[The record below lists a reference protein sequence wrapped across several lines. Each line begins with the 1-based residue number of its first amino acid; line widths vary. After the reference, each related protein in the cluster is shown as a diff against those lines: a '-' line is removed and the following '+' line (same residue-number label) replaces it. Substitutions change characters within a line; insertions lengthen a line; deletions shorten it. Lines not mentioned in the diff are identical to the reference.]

1 MLRFIGQ
8 VLSAESV
15 ERGKTSA
22 AYARPVAGAA
32 FAQTFSER
40 RTAPGRPRV
49 DRLSAAAAD
58 RKILSGHNFLL
69 MQKVCPGKGGSMPCG
84 GKLQKPQKN
93 ASERDW
99 PRRGINSRP
108 AGKIAPPRERTRRS
122 GHSAG
127 ARQKSGL
134 FRENEGGRRRKKEA
148 EGSKRGGFPVHSRK
162 MARRKI
168 RLGRRRRGRT
178 RGRTQRKREK
188 HKTDG
193 IKAGSAA
200 GRKRAICRRQ
210 QERKPGKESGS
221 RPKAPKSGKKWAER
235 EGKRSFGTPK
245 TENKEEN
252 APKRCTFFCFCSI
265 ITK

>member
-8 VLSAESV
+8 FLSAESV

-22 AYARPVAGAA
+22 AYARLGACA
-32 FAQTFSER
+32 VFAQTFSAR

-84 GKLQKPQKN
+84 GKWQKPQKN

-99 PRRGINSRP
+99 PRRGINSLP
-108 AGKIAPPRERTRRS
+108 AGKIAPPRKRTHRS

-127 ARQKSGL
+127 ARQRSGL

-148 EGSKRGGFPVHSRK
+148 AEESGAAFRYIPGKWRAGKS
-162 MARRKI
+162 
-168 RLGRRRRGRT
+168 
-178 RGRTQRKREK
+178 
-188 HKTDG
+188 
-193 IKAGSAA
+193 GSAGEGA
-200 GRKRAICRRQ
+200 EGRAEGRK
-210 QERKPGKESGS
+210 EKE
-221 RPKAPKSGKKWAER
+221 KSI
-235 EGKRSFGTPK
+235 KRTG
-245 TENKEEN
+245 
-252 APKRCTFFCFCSI
+252 
-265 ITK
+265 

>member
-8 VLSAESV
+8 FLSAESV

-22 AYARPVAGAA
+22 AYARLGACA
-32 FAQTFSER
+32 VFAQTFSAR

-84 GKLQKPQKN
+84 GKLQKPHKN

-108 AGKIAPPRERTRRS
+108 AGKTAPPRER
-122 GHSAG
+122 
-127 ARQKSGL
+127 SGL

-148 EGSKRGGFPVHSRK
+148 AEESGAAFRYIPGKWRAGKS
-162 MARRKI
+162 
-168 RLGRRRRGRT
+168 
-178 RGRTQRKREK
+178 
-188 HKTDG
+188 
-193 IKAGSAA
+193 GSAGEGA
-200 GRKRAICRRQ
+200 EGRAEGRK
-210 QERKPGKESGS
+210 EKE
-221 RPKAPKSGKKWAER
+221 KSI
-235 EGKRSFGTPK
+235 KRTG
-245 TENKEEN
+245 
-252 APKRCTFFCFCSI
+252 
-265 ITK
+265 

>member
-1 MLRFIGQ
+1 
-8 VLSAESV
+8 
-15 ERGKTSA
+15 
-22 AYARPVAGAA
+22 
-32 FAQTFSER
+32 
-40 RTAPGRPRV
+40 
-49 DRLSAAAAD
+49 
-58 RKILSGHNFLL
+58 
-69 MQKVCPGKGGSMPCG
+69 MPCG
-84 GKLQKPQKN
+84 GKWQKPQKN

-127 ARQKSGL
+127 ARQRSGL

-178 RGRTQRKREK
+178 RGRMQRKSEK

-193 IKAGSAA
+193 IRDGSTARPETRHMSATAGKKT
-200 GRKRAICRRQ
+200 GKRKRLPPQSA
-210 QERKPGKESGS
+210 EKRKKMG
-221 RPKAPKSGKKWAER
+221 
-235 EGKRSFGTPK
+235 
-245 TENKEEN
+245 
-252 APKRCTFFCFCSI
+252 
-265 ITK
+265 

>member
-8 VLSAESV
+8 FISAESV

-22 AYARPVAGAA
+22 AYARPVACAV
-32 FAQTFSER
+32 FAQTFSAR
-40 RTAPGRPRV
+40 RTAPGRPRI

-69 MQKVCPGKGGSMPCG
+69 TQRVCPGKGGSMPCG
-84 GKLQKPQKN
+84 GKLQKPHKN

-127 ARQKSGL
+127 ARQRSGL

-168 RLGRRRRGRT
+168 RLGRRR